1 MGNHGNRMEYL
12 KGCFL
17 EKNVKG
23 FPFDFVFLAN
33 NRLLRK
39 NQREPYLRVDFYI
52 MYIMKYK

>member
-1 MGNHGNRMEYL
+1 MGNYGNRMGYL

-23 FPFDFVFLAN
+23 FPLILSFWLIIACQE
-33 NRLLRK
+33 K
-39 NQREPYLRVDFYI
+39 IQREPYLRVDLYI